1 VATALVA
8 GLLGLFGTFL
18 GAALTTYT
26 TRETSNRSERRARE
40 EARRQEFRSA
50 VIRFATN
57 LLAYRLA
64 EMDYWFAIHDGL
76 KDRATTGEEVYRT
89 RAVTWN
95 AFYEL
100 EFSTDDQEVMRLA
113 RRGINSAHSIGEADS
128 RDAMDHCAYETRNNL
143 VRWPHTFT
151 GC

>member
-1 VATALVA
+1 MATALVA
-8 GLLGLFGTFL
+8 RLLGLFGTFL

-40 EARRQEFRSA
+40 EARHQEFRSA

-76 KDRATTGEEVYRT
+76 KDMLPSTLFEYPAAELSGDNSAGLHGHHRATGYFALLWASCSDARSRVVW
-89 RAVTWN
+89 AAA
-95 AFYEL
+95 AF
-100 EFSTDDQEVMRLA
+100 VKACKKAGR
-113 RRGINSAHSIGEADS
+113 
-128 RDAMDHCAYETRNNL
+128 
-143 VRWPHTFT
+143 
-151 GC
+151 